1 MPSAADLPGRVAR
14 RSRTEAR
21 IRTDRLSSR
30 LAFILQCGVGAALA
44 WWLAGDVFDHR
55 LPFFAPVTAIIT
67 LGMSYG
73 QRVRRAVEVMIGVA
87 LGVFIGDVFS
97 HVFGTGVIQVLV
109 VVVLAM
115 TVASL
120 VGAGLLLT
128 IQAGVQAA
136 IITTLLAAPG
146 QAFTR
151 WLDAVIGGVVALVIS
166 VLVPATG
173 LQRPRQKAARVVQEI
188 SAILTETTRV
198 IRTDDADLA
207 SRVLR
212 RARASEGML
221 DELQDLASEGVA
233 VVRLS
238 PFRRRHLPGAQAIAD
253 LLEPLDRA
261 IRNLRVL
268 VRRALVATRR
278 GEVIPP
284 AYTALLYDLAR
295 SCDDIARELH
305 ERHEPTAA
313 RAGLNRLAVRSA
325 AIDPASGLSGEVIR
339 AQVRSMVV
347 DLLVLTGLSVE
358 EASAVVPDSEGWAHH
373 DDDAHDRDD
382 IPDAAD
388 DEDGDHEPDEPDD
401 EGRPM
406 SGEIR
411 HP

>member
-1 MPSAADLPGRVAR
+1 MPRMPSASDLPSRVAR
-14 RSRTEAR
+14 RSRSEAR

-44 WWLAGDVFDHR
+44 WWLAGSVFEHR
-55 LPFFAPVTAIIT
+55 MPFFAPVTAIIT

-97 HVFGTGVIQVLV
+97 HVFGSGVIQVLV

-115 TVASL
+115 TIASL
-120 VGAGLLLT
+120 VGAGILLT

-136 IITTLLAAPG
+136 IITTLLAAPD

-151 WLDAVIGGVVALVIS
+151 WLDAVTGGAVALVIS

-188 SAILTETTRV
+188 SAILRETATV
-198 IRTDDADLA
+198 IRTDDGELA
-207 SRVLR
+207 GATLT

-221 DELQDLASEGVA
+221 DELQALASEGVA

-238 PFRRRHLPGAQAIAD
+238 PFRRRHLPGAQAVAD

-268 VRRALVATRR
+268 VRRALVGTRR

-284 AYTALLYDLAR
+284 AYTALLDDLAR

-305 ERHEPTAA
+305 ERHEPTSA
-313 RAGLNRLAVRSA
+313 RAGLHRLAERSA
-325 AIDPASGLSGEVIR
+325 VIDPASGLSGEVIR

-347 DLLVLTGLSVE
+347 DLLVLTGMPVD
-358 EASAVVPDSEGWAHH
+358 EAGELVPVSHRDI
-373 DDDAHDRDD
+373 DDDDRLVVDD
-382 IPDAAD
+382 TAD
-388 DEDGDHEPDEPDD
+388 EEPT
-401 EGRPM
+401 
-406 SGEIR
+406 
-411 HP
+411 

>member
-1 MPSAADLPGRVAR
+1 MRGMPSASDLPARVAR

-21 IRTDRLSSR
+21 IRTDRLQSR
-30 LAFILQCGVGAALA
+30 VAFILQCGVGAALA
-44 WWLAGDVFDHR
+44 WWLAGDVFEHR
-55 LPFFAPVTAIIT
+55 MPFFAPVTAIIT

-73 QRVRRAVEVMIGVA
+73 QRARRAVEVMIGVA
-87 LGVFIGDVFS
+87 LGVLIGDVFA
-97 HVFGTGVIQVLV
+97 HLFGTGVLQVLV

-120 VGAGLLLT
+120 VGAGILLT

-136 IITTLLAAPG
+136 IITTLLAAPD

-151 WLDAVIGGVVALVIS
+151 WLDAVIGGAVALVIS

-173 LQRPRQKAARVVQEI
+173 LQRPRQKAALVVEEI
-188 SAILTETTRV
+188 SAILRQTAVV
-198 IRTDDADLA
+198 IRTDDNDLA
-207 SRVLR
+207 GATLR

-221 DELQDLASEGVA
+221 VELQSLASEGVA

-268 VRRALVATRR
+268 VRRALVGTRR

-284 AYTALLYDLAR
+284 AYTGLLDDLAD

-313 RAGLNRLAVRSA
+313 RAGLHRLAERSA
-325 AIDPASGLSGEVIR
+325 VIDPASGLSGEVIR

-347 DLLVLTGLSVE
+347 DLLVLTGMPVD
-358 EASAVVPDSEGWAHH
+358 EAGELVPVSHPQH
-373 DDDAHDRDD
+373 DDDRLVVDD
-382 IPDAAD
+382 DV
-388 DEDGDHEPDEPDD
+388 DEEPT
-401 EGRPM
+401 
-406 SGEIR
+406 
-411 HP
+411 

>member
-1 MPSAADLPGRVAR
+1 MMGGMPSAPDLSTRVAR

-21 IRTDRLSSR
+21 IRTDRLLAR
-30 LAFILQCGVGAALA
+30 LVFILQCGVGAALA
-44 WWLAGDVFDHR
+44 WWVAGTLFGHAQ
-55 LPFFAPVTAIIT
+55 PFFAPVTAIIT

-87 LGVFIGDVFS
+87 LGVLIGDVFS
-97 HVFGTGVIQVLV
+97 HVFGSGVIQVLV

-120 VGAGLLLT
+120 VGAGILLT

-151 WLDAVIGGVVALVIS
+151 WVDAAIGGGVALVLS

-173 LQRPRQKAARVVQEI
+173 LQRPRQKSALVVEEI
-188 SAILTETTRV
+188 AAILRQTAQV
-198 IRTDDADLA
+198 IRSGDTELA
-207 SRVLR
+207 SQTLR
-212 RARASEGML
+212 RARASEHEL
-221 DELQDLASEGVA
+221 DELRSLASEGVA

-238 PFRRRHLPGAQAIAD
+238 PFRRRHLPGAQAVSD

-268 VRRALVATRR
+268 VRRALIGTQRH
-278 GEVIPP
+278 EVIPP
-284 AYTALLYDLAR
+284 AYIVLLDDLAR
-295 SCDDIARELH
+295 SCDDIARQLH

-313 RAGLNRLAVRSA
+313 RAGLRRLAARSA
-325 AIDPASGLSGEVIR
+325 GIDPASGLSGEVIR
-339 AQVRSMVV
+339 AQVRSMIV

-358 EASAVVPDSEGWAHH
+358 EASAAVPVSMSQH
-373 DDDAHDRDD
+373 
-382 IPDAAD
+382 
-388 DEDGDHEPDEPDD
+388 EDGDGEEDD
-401 EGRPM
+401 TG
-406 SGEIR
+406 S
-411 HP
+411 

>member
-1 MPSAADLPGRVAR
+1 MPSASDLPARVAR
-14 RSRTEAR
+14 RSRSEAR
-21 IRTDRLSSR
+21 IRTDRLVSR
-30 LAFILQCGVGAALA
+30 LAFILQCGFGAALA
-44 WWLAGDVFDHR
+44 WWLAGDVFGHR
-55 LPFFAPVTAIIT
+55 MPFFAPVTAIIT

-97 HVFGTGVIQVLV
+97 HVFGSGVLQVLV

-115 TVASL
+115 TIASL
-120 VGAGLLLT
+120 VGAGILLT

-136 IITTLLAAPG
+136 IITTLLAAPD

-151 WLDAVIGGVVALVIS
+151 WLDAVIGGAVALVIS

-173 LQRPRQKAARVVQEI
+173 LQRPRQKAARVVEEI
-188 SAILTETTRV
+188 AAILRETATV
-198 IRTDDADLA
+198 IRTDDGELA
-207 SRVLR
+207 GVTLR

-221 DELQDLASEGVA
+221 DELQSLASEGVA

-238 PFRRRHLPGAQAIAD
+238 PFRRRHLPGAQAVAD

-268 VRRALVATRR
+268 VRRALVGTRR

-284 AYTALLYDLAR
+284 AYTALLDDLAL

-305 ERHEPTAA
+305 QRHEPTSA
-313 RAGLNRLAVRSA
+313 RAGLHRLAERSA
-325 AIDPASGLSGEVIR
+325 VVDPASGLSGEVIR

-347 DLLVLTGLSVE
+347 DLLVLTGLPVE
-358 EASAVVPDSEGWAHH
+358 EAGELVPASHREL
-373 DDDAHDRDD
+373 DDDRLLGDD
-382 IPDAAD
+382 A
-388 DEDGDHEPDEPDD
+388 PDEEPT
-401 EGRPM
+401 
-406 SGEIR
+406 
-411 HP
+411 